1 MGNERKVLTR
11 PALLL
16 ALLGLVLVGAGS
28 GLWHRHQHDQAQ
40 TAAADQA
47 RRLANTLAGELGQ
60 RVNRHRTQLEQ
71 LAGRPASPAPT
82 ADQPLTPTAW
92 QDDTR
97 LLRVP
102 DGHPGEEQLSFTLRE
117 LLHNLRE
124 RGEVVVSSTGG
135 EQPALL
141 MARTTPGGAVILEHD
156 LRPWLRSLDQRLPQG
171 SALTLSQGDLTLI
184 RRGQAGS
191 ASATA
196 SARGGPFSL
205 TLAVPPTPPSWQSL
219 LLPAGIS
226 AALILLVI
234 YAVFARLARRQPAPA
249 ASAVRRP
256 DSAPARPAASAA
268 SSLPPAPEPESEP
281 ETPTEPE
288 PGPAPSQVLFGADGI
303 RATGDAPL
311 DGTAL
316 EQLGRAIGSEAGAAG
331 QHTLFV
337 VCTGEA
343 DAKAAL
349 INGLV
354 ASGRQVVDL
363 GEAPPAVLHYATE
376 VLESQSGVCLT
387 GDGDQRALDVVI
399 NSELLLGD
407 RLLTLRERL
416 LARNLDE
423 GTGEREQR
431 DINDRYLNAV
441 ADDIILARPM
451 SVAVQGADATAG
463 LAPRL
468 FGELGCKVV
477 TVEGADV
484 DALARAVG
492 EQNLHLGLAFHAG
505 GGLSLV
511 ASDGRLI
518 AADRLLML
526 LARDLLERNP
536 GADVLFNMPD
546 NQALAGLI
554 RQQGGRPVMEE
565 GGPARIRA
573 RMKELAVPLAGEANG
588 HIFFADRWY
597 GFSDAL
603 YAAARLL
610 EVLSLQAGNSAEAFA
625 PYTDTY

>member
-1 MGNERKVLTR
+1 MGNEQKVLTR
-11 PALLL
+11 PAWLL
-16 ALLGLVLVGAGS
+16 ALLGLVLVGAS
-28 GLWHRHQHDQAQ
+28 AALWHQHQHDQAQ

-71 LAGRPASPAPT
+71 LAGRPTSPAPT

-141 MARTTPGGAVILEHD
+141 MARTTPGGAMILEHD

-184 RRGQAGS
+184 RRGQTGG

-196 SARGGPFSL
+196 SARGGPFNL

-256 DSAPARPAASAA
+256 DSAPARPAAPAA
-268 SSLPPAPEPESEP
+268 SSLPPAPEPEPEP
-281 ETPTEPE
+281 QTQTEPE
-288 PGPAPSQVLFGADGI
+288 PGPAPPQALFGPDGI
-303 RATGDAPL
+303 RATDDAPL
-311 DGTAL
+311 DSTAL

-349 INGLV
+349 IDGLM

-399 NSELLLGD
+399 NSELLHGD
-407 RLLTLRERL
+407 RLLTLRDRL

-423 GTGEREQR
+423 GSGEREQR
-431 DINDRYLNAV
+431 DLNDRYLNAV

-451 SVAVQGADATAG
+451 SVAVQGTGATAG

-468 FGELGCKVV
+468 LGELGCKVV
-477 TVEGADV
+477 AVEGTDV
-484 DALARAVG
+484 DALARTVG
-492 EQNLHLGLAFHAG
+492 EQNLNLGLAFDAG

-536 GADVLFNMPD
+536 GADVLFNMTD
-546 NQALAGLI
+546 NQALADLI
-554 RQQGGRPVMEE
+554 RKQGGRPVMDD
-565 GGPARIRA
+565 GGPARLRA

-625 PYTDTY
+625 PYTDTF